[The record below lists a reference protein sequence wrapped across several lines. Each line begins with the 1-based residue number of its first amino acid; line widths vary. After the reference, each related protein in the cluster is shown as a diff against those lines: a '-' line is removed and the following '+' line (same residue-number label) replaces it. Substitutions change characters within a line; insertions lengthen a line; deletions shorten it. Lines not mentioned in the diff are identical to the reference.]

1 MKILDG
7 RLLSEKI
14 LENLKSWQKPV
25 QQLAILVP
33 YTNDGPS
40 EGFLAEV
47 RGAAQ
52 VLGLRVRVHYKTP
65 FATTDEFID
74 DLNRLAADPEVG
86 GIVLILPLPK
96 GVDRAKILKAIPVGK
111 DIDALNPDN
120 STVVSPASFAVKHI
134 WYELQNDLDPD
145 VRWEMAVV
153 GRGLLIGKPVAEM
166 LRKEEQNVTVY
177 NSKTSLEGLKKAMM
191 VILGTGVPKLVS
203 PSMLQEKAIVID
215 FGYPGDFDHAHP
227 EADKISWY
235 VPAKGGTGPL
245 LVACLMETFYLLTR
259 NSK

>member
-1 MKILDG
+1 MKIFDG
-7 RLLSEKI
+7 RLLSKKI
-14 LENLKSWQKPV
+14 LEKLKSCPKPA

-33 YTNDGPS
+33 HTNDSPS

-47 RGAAQ
+47 RGSAQ
-52 VLGLRVRVHYKTP
+52 SLGLRVRVHYKTP
-65 FATTDEFID
+65 FATTDEFIN

-86 GIVLILPLPK
+86 GIVLILPLPE
-96 GVDRAKILKAIPVGK
+96 GVDRERVLKAISIGK

-120 STVVSPASFAVKHI
+120 STVVSPASLAVKHI
-134 WYELQNDLDPD
+134 WQELYNDLDPD
-145 VRWEMAVV
+145 VCWEMAVV
-153 GRGLLIGKPVAEM
+153 GRGLLIGKPIAEM

-177 NSKTSLEGLKKAMM
+177 NSKTPLEGLKKAMM

-203 PSMLQEKAIVID
+203 PSMLQEEAIVID

-245 LVACLMETFYLLTR
+245 LVACLLETFYQLTG
-259 NSK
+259 SLK